1 METLCVRLVYE
12 TLCGEEDLWLLM
24 CTFLLRFSCFG
35 ATFAQM
41 ADPNE
46 ADEIVAAGGIVVDRA
61 NAAVRVVLIHR
72 PRYDDWSFPKGK
84 AEPRE
89 SISETALREVK
100 EETGL
105 TCRIVGELPAVRYSY
120 TSGKGNIKP
129 KVVHYY
135 LMERVGGRLQAPGQ
149 EADAAEWCD
158 PGQAAGKL
166 TYQHDRELL
175 QEALRLD
182 LQNRGGS
189 DG

>member
-1 METLCVRLVYE
+1 MS
-12 TLCGEEDLWLLM
+12 D
-24 CTFLLRFSCFG
+24 
-35 ATFAQM
+35 A
-41 ADPNE
+41 NE
-46 ADEIVAAGGIVVDRA
+46 AQEIVAAGGIVLDRA
-61 NAAVRVVLIHR
+61 SGSVRVLLIHR

-84 AEPRE
+84 SEPGE

-105 TCRIVGELPAVRYSY
+105 ECRIVYELPTVRYNY
-120 TSGKGNIKP
+120 TSSRGNLKP

-158 PGQAAGKL
+158 PEQAARRL
-166 TYQHDRELL
+166 SYEHDRELL
-175 QEALRLD
+175 KEALRLD

-189 DG
+189 DV